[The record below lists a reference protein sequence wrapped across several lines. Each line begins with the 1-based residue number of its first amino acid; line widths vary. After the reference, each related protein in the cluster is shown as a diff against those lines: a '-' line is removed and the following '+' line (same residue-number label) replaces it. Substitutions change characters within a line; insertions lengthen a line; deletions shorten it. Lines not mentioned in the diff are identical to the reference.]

1 MLPRRIGA
9 LALLLALLGG
19 PAGAADL
26 RIQLNPALAA
36 LNERDPAR
44 AERTLDDLLA
54 IVEQGTAGAA
64 LPPKT
69 RGMLDPAEQRLI
81 DANPLIR
88 EAYRIDPKAAL
99 EQLRLI
105 VAAGG
110 G

>member
-1 MLPRRIGA
+1 MPRPRIGA

-19 PAGAADL
+19 PAGAVDL

-36 LNERDPAR
+36 LSESDPALARR
-44 AERTLDDLLA
+44 ALDGLLA
-54 IVEQGTAGAA
+54 IVERGPAGNPAA
-64 LPPKT
+64 PKT